1 MLDIPV
7 SQQVQHRWSSD
18 GKAIL
23 YLDNRNGVTNVFSQ
37 ALEGGAPKQLT
48 NFTTD
53 KIFSFDWS
61 RDGKQMACARGV
73 VTTDVILIKDQKR
86 ADAK

>member
-1 MLDIPV
+1 MLDIPI

-23 YLDNRNGVTNVFSQ
+23 YLDNKNGVTNIFSQ
-37 ALEGGAPKQLT
+37 AIDGGTPKQLT

-53 KIFSFDWS
+53 RIFNFDWS
-61 RDGKQMACARGV
+61 RDGKQLACARGV
-73 VTTDVILIKDQKR
+73 VTTDVILIKDQIR
-86 ADAK
+86 AVAK